1 MHSPNSKP
9 VVLYVDDDADD
20 RLLLADALQLEAP
33 DYQIQTA
40 ENGNEALVH
49 LRSCADS
56 LPCLV
61 IIDLNMPGMNGK
73 ELIRHIKEDHLLQ
86 TLPVVA
92 FTTSANPLDR
102 QACDRWGVDMITKP
116 LTFSN
121 LKETV
126 GILLQ
131 YCNT

>member
-1 MHSPNSKP
+1 MHTHTSKP

-33 DYQIQTA
+33 EYQIKTA
-40 ENGNEALVH
+40 QNGNDALAL
-49 LRSCADS
+49 LRSGADG

-73 ELIRHIKEDHLLQ
+73 ELIRHIKEDNDLQ
-86 TLPVVA
+86 SLPLVA
-92 FTTSANPLDR
+92 FTTSANPMDR

-131 YCNT
+131 YCNS